1 MRQEASWHVL
11 WGVTCS
17 LREPTLFLASV
28 CPSRGRYAT
37 WPCDPSVGRRWH
49 YRILFECSRL
59 PQQGTLC
66 DVALRP
72 LRGQTLVLPNPVR
85 VPSSAPAG
93 GVGDLKVTVS
103 LIPFEGSFPGN
114 VLQRC
119 GRRGDHSYM

>member
-17 LREPTLFLASV
+17 LREPTLFLA
-28 CPSRGRYAT
+28 
-37 WPCDPSVGRRWH
+37 PSVS
-49 YRILFECSRL
+49 YRILFECLRL
-59 PQQGTLC
+59 PQQGALC

-72 LRGQTLVLPNPVR
+72 LRGQTLALPNPVR

-119 GRRGDHSYM
+119 GRRGDHSYT